1 MKIAFYFALAILD
14 DNTISPLLLA
24 PIIIGLVALLTI
36 VAVRVVSF
44 INNKRKTAFKNDS
57 EIWLIALG
65 NKDNIKEFTATRSR
79 LSLVL
84 LDVEI
89 IDREKLK
96 QLGVTSIIVMSK
108 KVTLVIENE
117 AEKIASIIDKS
128 IH

>member
-36 VAVRVVSF
+36 VAIRVVSF
-44 INNKRKTAFKNDS
+44 IKNKRKTAIKNDS